1 MSPLLI
7 LGIGIVVV
15 IGLIIVLRV
24 HAFIALITAAM
35 IVSLLAPG
43 EFADKINRVA
53 AAFGN
58 TVGGI
63 GIVIALAAII
73 GKCLMDS
80 GAADRIVRSFLKLLG
95 EKNASWALMGSGFVL
110 SIPVFFDTVFYLLVP
125 LARSLHKRT
134 QKNYML

>member
-24 HAFIALITAAM
+24 HAFIALVIAAIT
-35 IVSLLAPG
+35 VSLLAPG
-43 EFADKINRVA
+43 EFADKISRVA
-53 AAFGN
+53 VAFGN

-73 GKCLMDS
+73 GKCLM
-80 GAADRIVRSFLKLLG
+80 
-95 EKNASWALMGSGFVL
+95 EKFREITSSPTA
-110 SIPVFFDTVFYLLVP
+110 TVFPLCKHLVFSTLP
-125 LARSLHKRT
+125 REKIR
-134 QKNYML
+134 